1 MERGEKLL
9 LGVSNFGLQLVYQ
22 WPRKE
27 ERDPETS
34 QHMTQVGFR
43 VRGGRKLGSKL
54 LELIYLVSEVLGQ
67 WTLLTTV
74 QDQCHFSIPSQQ

>member
-1 MERGEKLL
+1 MKDISGSGEGKKKLL
-9 LGVSNFGLQLVYQ
+9 LGVSNFGLQPVYQ

-43 VRGGRKLGSKL
+43 VCGDRKLGSKL

-67 WTLLTTV
+67 
-74 QDQCHFSIPSQQ
+74 